1 VQRVLGKNKLE
12 DIKPKSITRSYGVGD
27 GEIEISILDALYGK
41 LEGKEIMLDEGLV
54 NKALEGVINAFK
66 ASNSKY
72 NPIPR
77 KIVIAHDESCFT
89 AIDNKQ
95 EQALAEEKDS
105 FIDAYEPRYSF
116 DSVYMSEASRK
127 QITTTLAMKKYE
139 NKLFNEWGLKAS
151 IKSGRAIVL
160 NFFGPPGTGKSMT
173 AEAIASYLGKE
184 IYSVNYSQLE
194 SKYVGETPK
203 NIKKAFDKARE
214 KGAVLI
220 FDEADSFLGKRLT
233 NVNQSADYGVN
244 ITRSVM
250 LLELEK
256 FDGVVIFTT
265 NLVRNY
271 DEAFK
276 RRILASIEFK
286 LPDQAGRKAIWDIHL
301 PKELPLEEGVNS
313 AVLAERYQRTSGADI
328 KDVLLFAAVMAADR
342 QAGAVALSDFDYAY
356 SYVMNRYSNGDNVQV
371 KTELITEEQYNM
383 EMSIL
388 DKELKAG
395 GEVN

>member
-1 VQRVLGKNKLE
+1 VLGKNKLE
-12 DIKPKSITRSYGVGD
+12 DIKPKSITRSYGIGD
-27 GEIEISILDALYGK
+27 SEIEISILDALYGK

-89 AIDNKQ
+89 AVDNKQ
-95 EQALAEEKDS
+95 EQAFTEEKDS

-203 NIKKAFDKARE
+203 NIKRAFDKARE

-233 NVNQSADYGVN
+233 NVNRSADYGVN

-286 LPDQAGRKAIWDIHL
+286 LPDQAGRKAIWDIHI

-328 KDVLLFAAVMAADR
+328 KDILLFAAVMAADR
-342 QAGAVALSDFDYAY
+342 QAEAADLSDFDYAY
-356 SYVMNRYSNGDNVQV
+356 SYVMNRYSNGDNVQI

-383 EMSIL
+383 EMSII
-388 DKELKAG
+388 DKELRAG